1 MAITHADSKTDEKI
15 PDIARNIPAIEDE
28 IKKPVT
34 NNAKGEAEL
43 EKADRPLDLWESFL
57 ERRNVSKTPTQIG
70 VGSGDARFGNVHET
84 GMEEDPV
91 KDDFSV
97 TDKTYIGKPA
107 KESNEDDKQ

>member
-15 PDIARNIPAIEDE
+15 PDIAEDIPEIKDE
-28 IKKPVT
+28 IKKPVD
-34 NNAKGEAEL
+34 NNAKEEAVL
-43 EKADRPLDLWESFL
+43 EKADRPSDLWESFL
-57 ERRNVSKTPTQIG
+57 ERRNVSKTPTQVG
-70 VGSGDARFGNVHET
+70 VGSGDARFGNVHDT

-107 KESNEDDKQ
+107 KESNEDDK

>member
-1 MAITHADSKTDEKI
+1 MAITHADRKTENVIPPIDEHI
-15 PDIARNIPAIEDE
+15 PDAEE
-28 IKKPVT
+28 VKKPVT

-107 KESNEDDKQ
+107 KESNEDDRQ